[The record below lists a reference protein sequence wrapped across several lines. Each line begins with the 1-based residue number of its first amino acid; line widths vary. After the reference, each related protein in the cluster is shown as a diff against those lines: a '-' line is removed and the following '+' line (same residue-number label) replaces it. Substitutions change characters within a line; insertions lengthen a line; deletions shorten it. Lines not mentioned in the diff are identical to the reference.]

1 MAHMTQLMRVLIQT
15 TSLLFLTVLLGAC
28 GAPPAGSRSG
38 DAGFQNYRETGDL
51 EDLHERGIV
60 RLLAPRSNGYP
71 ALPRDGFPLQSYYE
85 VAEQF
90 VEAQGLEV
98 EWIWVDDFAQLLDA
112 LEGGQG
118 DIAVTNMTRTDA
130 REQRVAFTV
139 PLLVVDEVL
148 IVADQHGD
156 KSLAEL
162 GALTVSVP
170 EGTSWDETLAGIIE
184 EAGLIDEQSALSRE
198 LVPGST
204 SDWEMLEG
212 VADGTY
218 QATVLDAD
226 VAEALVPLVPG
237 TAIGPLL
244 RADRDIAWAVREGS
258 ADLREALNEYLI
270 STRVVASRD
279 TRVKRNWAKIKQSG
293 ALRVITTN
301 NPASYFLW
309 RGELMGFDYELV
321 NEFAKKHQLRVRVI
335 VRDGPE
341 SMYEALEQGYG
352 DVIAGAVTRTPERV
366 QNGWT
371 FSRRYLRVSEQVI
384 GADGAEELTD
394 LSALNG
400 KTVAVNPEHSY
411 METLLALQ
419 ERGIHV
425 EIQPV
430 PGATSEMIM
439 ADVAEGL
446 YDYTLV
452 DSHLAA
458 METTF
463 RDDIRVVY
471 DLAEDKTIGWVVRP
485 EQKELLAALNTFIR
499 KAYRGL
505 HYNIYYNRYFSEP
518 KSIVMYRE
526 DRVVAG
532 KAISPYDDMVQEYA
546 SVGDYDWRLLTAQM
560 YQESRFDP
568 KARSYAGALGLMQ
581 MMPRTG
587 AQFGFRDVRPP
598 AENIEASIQFM
609 EWLKQ
614 RFPDSL
620 PLEERIYFTL
630 AAYNAGHGHVHD
642 ARRLARQLG
651 KDPNRWFGNVEQAM
665 LLLSQPQYSRKAQYG
680 YVRGAE
686 PVAYVRDIRD
696 RYVGYLDANAGS
708 AD

>member
-1 MAHMTQLMRVLIQT
+1 MGHMTELMRFLIRT
-15 TSLLFLTVLLGAC
+15 TTLVIFTMLLGAC
-28 GAPPAGSRSG
+28 GDPPSPSG
-38 DAGFQNYRETGDL
+38 ESVAEGFQNYRETGDL
-51 EDLHERGIV
+51 GDLRKRGIV
-60 RLLAPRSNGYP
+60 RLLAPRSNEYP
-71 ALPRDGFPLQSYYE
+71 ALPRDGFPLQGYYE

-90 VEAQGLEV
+90 VAAQGLRA
-98 EWIWVDDFAQLLDA
+98 EWIWVEDFAQLLDA
-112 LEGGQG
+112 LESGRG
-118 DIAVTNMTRTDA
+118 DIAVTNMTRTEA

-139 PLLVVDEVL
+139 PLSVVDEVL
-148 IVADQHGD
+148 IVADQHSG
-156 KSLAEL
+156 KSLADL
-162 GALTVSVP
+162 GALTISVP
-170 EGTSWDETLAGIIE
+170 EGTSWDETLT
-184 EAGLIDEQSALSRE
+184 GLIDEQSVLSRA
-198 LVPGST
+198 LVPGNM

-218 QATVLDAD
+218 QATMLDAD
-226 VAEALVPLVPG
+226 VAAALVPLVPG
-237 TAIGPLL
+237 TVIGPVL
-244 RADRDIAWAVREGS
+244 RADRYIAWAVREGS

-279 TRVKRNWAKIKQSG
+279 TRVKRDWAKIKQSG

-321 NEFAKKHQLRVRVI
+321 NEFAKKHQLRVSVV

-341 SMYEALEQGYG
+341 AMYEALEQGYG
-352 DVIAGAVTRTPERV
+352 DVIAGTMTRTPERIEK
-366 QNGWT
+366 GWT
-371 FSRRYLRVSEQVI
+371 FSRRYLRVSEQLVGPE
-384 GADGAEELTD
+384 GATD
-394 LSALNG
+394 LADLAALNG

-419 ERGIHV
+419 DRGIHV
-425 EIQPV
+425 EIKPV

-463 RDDIRVVY
+463 RNDIRVVY
-471 DLAEDKTIGWVVRP
+471 DLGEDKEIGWVVRP
-485 EQKELLAALNTFIR
+485 EQQELLAAMNTFIR

-505 HYNIYYNRYFSEP
+505 HYNIYFNRYFSEP
-518 KSIVMYRE
+518 KSIAKYRE

-532 KAISPYDDMVQEYA
+532 KPISPYDEMVREYS

-560 YQESRFDP
+560 YQESRFNP

-598 AENIEASIQFM
+598 EKNIAASIQFM

-665 LLLSQPQYSRKAQYG
+665 LLLSQPKYSRKAQFG

-708 AD
+708 ED

>member
-1 MAHMTQLMRVLIQT
+1 MTQLKRVLIQT
-15 TSLLFLTVLLGAC
+15 TTLFFLAVLLGAC
-28 GAPPAGSRSG
+28 GDPPSSSQSG
-38 DAGFQNYRETGDL
+38 EPSTDGFQNYRETGDL
-51 EDLHERGIV
+51 DDLRERGIV
-60 RLLAPRSNGYP
+60 RLLAPRSNEYT

-90 VEAQGLEV
+90 VEAQGLAV

-112 LEGGQG
+112 LESGQG

-148 IVADQHGD
+148 IVADENGD
-156 KSLAEL
+156 KSLDEL
-162 GALTVSVP
+162 GALKVTVP
-170 EGTSWDETLAGIIE
+170 EGTSWDETLT
-184 EAGLIDEQSALSRE
+184 GLVGEQSALSRE

-204 SDWEMLEG
+204 SDWAMLEG
-212 VADGTY
+212 VAAGTY

-279 TRVKRNWAKIKQSG
+279 TRVKRNWANIKQSG

-321 NEFAKKHQLRVRVI
+321 NEFAKKHKLRVRVV

-384 GADGAEELTD
+384 GAEGAEEFAD

-425 EIQPV
+425 DIQPV

-439 ADVAEGL
+439 ADVADGL

-463 RDDIRVVY
+463 RTDIRIVY
-471 DLAEDKTIGWVVRP
+471 DLAEDKDIGWVVRP
-485 EQKELLAALNTFIR
+485 EQQELLAAMNTFIR

-505 HYNIYYNRYFSEP
+505 HYNIYFNRYFSEP
-518 KSIVMYRE
+518 KSIAKYRE
-526 DRVVAG
+526 ERVVAG
-532 KAISPYDDMVQEYA
+532 KAISPYDEMVREYA

-587 AQFGFRDVRPP
+587 AQFGFQDVRPP
-598 AENIEASIQFM
+598 EENIEASIQFM

-642 ARRLARQLG
+642 ARRLAGQLG

-708 AD
+708 VD

>member
-1 MAHMTQLMRVLIQT
+1 MGHMTELMHFLIRIT
-15 TSLLFLTVLLGAC
+15 TLLIFTVLLGAC
-28 GAPPAGSRSG
+28 GDSTAPSSSG
-38 DAGFQNYRETGDL
+38 DGVEEFQNYRETGDL
-51 EDLHERGIV
+51 DDLQKRGIV
-60 RLLAPRSNGYP
+60 RLLAPRSNEYP
-71 ALPRDGFPLQSYYE
+71 ALPREGFPQQSYYE

-90 VEAQGLEV
+90 VASLGLQV
-98 EWIWVDDFAQLLDA
+98 EWIWVDDFEQLLDA
-112 LEGGQG
+112 LENGQG

-139 PLLVVDEVL
+139 PLSVVDEVL
-148 IVADQHGD
+148 IVAEQHSA
-156 KSLAEL
+156 KNLADL
-162 GALTVSVP
+162 GALTISVP
-170 EGTSWDETLAGIIE
+170 EGTSWDETLT
-184 EAGLIDEQSALSRE
+184 GLIDDQSVLSRA
-198 LVPGST
+198 LVPGSM
-204 SDWEMLEG
+204 SDWQMLEG

-226 VAEALVPLVPG
+226 VAAALVPLVPG
-237 TAIGPLL
+237 TVIGPVLS
-244 RADRDIAWAVREGS
+244 ADRDIAWAVREGS

-279 TRVKRNWAKIKQSG
+279 TRVKRDWAKIKKSG

-321 NEFAKKHQLRVRVI
+321 NEFAKKHKLRVSVV

-341 SMYEALEQGYG
+341 AMYEALEQGYG
-352 DVIAGAVTRTPERV
+352 DVIAGTLTRTSERLEK
-366 QNGWT
+366 GWT
-371 FSRRYLRVSEQVI
+371 FSRRYLRVSEQLI
-384 GADGAEELTD
+384 GPDGAEELADVT
-394 LSALNG
+394 ALNG

-419 ERGIHV
+419 DKGIHV

-463 RDDIRVVY
+463 RNDIRIVY
-471 DLAEDKTIGWVVRP
+471 DLGEDKEIGWVVRP
-485 EQKELLAALNTFIR
+485 EQQELLAAMNTFIR

-505 HYNIYYNRYFSEP
+505 HYNIYFNRYFAEP
-518 KSIVMYRE
+518 KSIAKYRE

-532 KAISPYDDMVQEYA
+532 KPISPYDDMVRKHS

-598 AENIEASIQFM
+598 EKNIAASIQFM
-609 EWLKQ
+609 EWLKH

-665 LLLSQPQYSRKAQYG
+665 LLLSQPKYSRKAQFG
-680 YVRGAE
+680 YVRGTE

-708 AD
+708 ED

>member
-1 MAHMTQLMRVLIQT
+1 MHFLIRIT
-15 TSLLFLTVLLGAC
+15 TLLIFTVLLGAC
-28 GAPPAGSRSG
+28 GDSTAPSSSG
-38 DAGFQNYRETGDL
+38 DGVEGFQNYRETGDL
-51 EDLHERGIV
+51 DDLQKRGIV
-60 RLLAPRSNGYP
+60 RLLAPRSNEYP
-71 ALPRDGFPLQSYYE
+71 ALPREGFPQQSYYE

-90 VEAQGLEV
+90 VASQGLQV
-98 EWIWVDDFAQLLDA
+98 EWIWVDDFEQLLDA
-112 LEGGQG
+112 LESGQG

-139 PLLVVDEVL
+139 PLSVVDEVL
-148 IVADQHGD
+148 IVADQKSG
-156 KSLAEL
+156 KSLADL
-162 GALTVSVP
+162 GSLTISVP
-170 EGTSWDETLAGIIE
+170 EGTSWDETLTE
-184 EAGLIDEQSALSRE
+184 LIDEESVLSRA
-198 LVPGST
+198 LVPGNM
-204 SDWEMLEG
+204 SDWQMLEG

-226 VAEALVPLVPG
+226 VAAALVPLVPG
-237 TAIGPLL
+237 TVIGPVL

-279 TRVKRNWAKIKQSG
+279 TRVKRDWAKIKKSG

-321 NEFAKKHQLRVRVI
+321 NEFAKKHKLRVSVV

-341 SMYEALEQGYG
+341 AMYEALEQGYG
-352 DVIAGAVTRTPERV
+352 DVIAGTVTRTSERLEK
-366 QNGWT
+366 GWT
-371 FSRRYLRVSEQVI
+371 FSRRYLRVSEQLI
-384 GADGAEELTD
+384 GPDGAEELADVT
-394 LSALNG
+394 ALNG

-419 ERGIHV
+419 DKGIHV

-463 RDDIRVVY
+463 RNDIRIVY
-471 DLAEDKTIGWVVRP
+471 DLGEDKEIGWVVRP
-485 EQKELLAALNTFIR
+485 EQQELLAAMNTFIR

-505 HYNIYYNRYFSEP
+505 HYNIYFNRYFAEP
-518 KSIVMYRE
+518 KSIAKYRE

-532 KAISPYDDMVQEYA
+532 KPISPYDDMVREYS

-598 AENIEASIQFM
+598 EKNIAASIQFM
-609 EWLKQ
+609 EWLKH

-665 LLLSQPQYSRKAQYG
+665 LLLSQPKYSRKAQFG
-680 YVRGAE
+680 YVRGTE

-708 AD
+708 ED